1 MMALEAALAALAVT
15 GGSALVTAMATDAW
29 NSIRAGFARLLG
41 HGEPAQVA
49 ALENRMEAARAEL
62 EHLEGADLLR
72 ARADQE
78 SLWRGELASLLTD
91 HPHLAESLAELL
103 DRARASLQRSS
114 TPVTQ
119 YAVASGDAQQAI
131 QGHGIQSVT
140 FGTPE
145 R

>member
-1 MMALEAALAALAVT
+1 MALEAALAALAAT
-15 GGSALVTAMATDAW
+15 GGSALVTAMATDTW

-49 ALENRMEAARAEL
+49 AFESRLEAARAEL
-62 EHLEGADLLR
+62 ELLEGANLLR
-72 ARADQE
+72 TRADQE

-103 DRARASLQRSS
+103 DEVRASLQPSS

-119 YAVASGDAQQAI
+119 YAVAHGNAQQVI

-140 FGTPE
+140 FGAPGQ
-145 R
+145 